1 MGVMCE
7 KRGGMDEWD
16 GWKWMNGWV
25 EVDEMDGWGWERW
38 MKNVGNVGGMDEKGG
53 KIDE

>member
-1 MGVMCE
+1 
-7 KRGGMDEWD
+7 
-16 GWKWMNGWV
+16 
-25 EVDEMDGWGWERW
+25 MDGRVGWERW

>member
-1 MGVMCE
+1 
-7 KRGGMDEWD
+7 
-16 GWKWMNGWV
+16 MNGWV
-25 EVDEMDGWGWERW
+25 GDGERW

>member
-1 MGVMCE
+1 
-7 KRGGMDEWD
+7 
-16 GWKWMNGWV
+16 MN
-25 EVDEMDGWGWERW
+25 GWERW